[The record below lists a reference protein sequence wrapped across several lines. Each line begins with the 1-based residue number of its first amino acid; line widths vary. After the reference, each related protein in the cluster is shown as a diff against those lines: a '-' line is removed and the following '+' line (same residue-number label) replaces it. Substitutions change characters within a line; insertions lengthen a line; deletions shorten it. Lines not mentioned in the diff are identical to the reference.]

1 MTARIVLVGT
11 ESTGQGELL
20 AEAIRATHVIAP
32 AGTPEMT
39 ADMERALA
47 GTTDGFVLEGYP
59 LNIEQAER
67 IDAFLDAQAASIE
80 IALWFRTDAAS
91 TPHEEELLQH
101 YRHRVVEVDASGTEV
116 ELLARALD
124 GIREAS
130 ESLVG

>member
-1 MTARIVLVGT
+1 MSARIVLVGT

-32 AGTPEMT
+32 AGR
-39 ADMERALA
+39 ADLEHALA
-47 GTTDGFVLEGYP
+47 ATTDGFVLEGYP
-59 LNIEQAER
+59 LNVEHAEQL
-67 IDAFLDAQAASIE
+67 DSFLDARAASIE
-80 IALWFRTDAAS
+80 IALWFRTDAAPTS
-91 TPHEEELLQH
+91 SEDELLEH
-101 YRHRVVEVDASGTEV
+101 YSGRVVEIDASGTEA